1 MQELALA
8 ESILQTAL
16 AHASRVGARRIARLQ
31 VAIGQ
36 LSAMVVDLIQSH
48 WDDISRGSLA
58 EGARLDF
65 RQELTRLLCL
75 ACDRLYMPR
84 GRDLACPSCHSTR
97 FKVISGHESRVE
109 AIEIEPGE
117 AFRAAFVDA
126 EGARALAATEVASTA
141 TRSRAKRLDKRPTG
155 RVATKRARS
164 GSRPVAQPLS

>member
-16 AHASRVGARRIARLQ
+16 VHASRVGARRIARLH

-65 RQELTRLLCL
+65 RQVLTRLLCL
-75 ACDRLYMPR
+75 ACDRLYTPR
-84 GRDLACPSCHSTR
+84 GGDLACPSCHSTR

-109 AIEIEPGE
+109 AIDIEPGE
-117 AFRAAFVDA
+117 AFRTAFADA
-126 EGARALAATEVASTA
+126 ENAPSLAATQATSTA
-141 TRSRAKRLDKRPTG
+141 TRSRAK
-155 RVATKRARS
+155 ATRHTPAGDVVPERARNGL
-164 GSRPVAQPLS
+164 GSIAR